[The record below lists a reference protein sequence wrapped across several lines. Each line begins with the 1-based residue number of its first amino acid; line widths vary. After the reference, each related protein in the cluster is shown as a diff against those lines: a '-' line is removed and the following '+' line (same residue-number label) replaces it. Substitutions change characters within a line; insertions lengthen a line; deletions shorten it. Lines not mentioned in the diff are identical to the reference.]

1 MGKSHRKQYA
11 SKTIVQEVKSIQHIM
26 KNGVLLVELQSI
38 CSEKK
43 ERIV

>member
-1 MGKSHRKQYA
+1 
-11 SKTIVQEVKSIQHIM
+11 M

-43 ERIV
+43 ERIVWRAQKIMKN